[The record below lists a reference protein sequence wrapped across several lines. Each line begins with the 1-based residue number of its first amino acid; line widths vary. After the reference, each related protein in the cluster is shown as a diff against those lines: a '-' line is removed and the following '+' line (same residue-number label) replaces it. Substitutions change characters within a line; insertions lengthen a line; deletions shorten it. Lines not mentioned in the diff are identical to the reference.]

1 MGPRNTRNDA
11 NETHSDS
18 ERSAAFKPQKR
29 TFAEPIW
36 TLPRLRLLLRLL
48 RHECRAPPAFA
59 FTRVIRGLNSSM
71 SSSLTRISIA
81 TTPEA
86 EEAVAE
92 LMLRVLGQTPSTY
105 TDAETGETT
114 VSTYLEKPAQWN
126 AAARAELRAG
136 LALLTECGIAVGA
149 GEIKAAKVRRE
160 DWAESWKRHFKPL
173 AIGDALLIKPSW
185 VKQKPRKGQAVV
197 VLDPGLSFG
206 TGHHATTGFC
216 LKQLVEVR
224 RRAVLGLRLGA
235 GGEPRVLARAR
246 NPNLDPAPPLS
257 FLDIGTGSGI
267 LAIAAAK
274 LGYAPVRCFDFDPE
288 SVRVAKANAAQN
300 EVTPLVRPVR
310 HDLTKLP
317 LASTVRYHV
326 VCANLIYDLLI
337 AERDRILNRLRPDGV
352 LVLAGILETQFARVK
367 RAYQQAGLKLVA
379 TEVEKEWQSGA
390 FVRRG

>member
-1 MGPRNTRNDA
+1 MK
-11 NETHSDS
+11 
-18 ERSAAFKPQKR
+18 SAP
-29 TFAEPIW
+29 
-36 TLPRLRLLLRLL
+36 
-48 RHECRAPPAFA
+48 
-59 FTRVIRGLNSSM
+59 
-71 SSSLTRISIA
+71 LTQVSIA
-81 TTPEA
+81 TSREA

-92 LMLRVLGQTPSTY
+92 LLLRVFGQTPSTY
-105 TDAETGETT
+105 FDAETGETT
-114 VSTYLEKPAQWN
+114 VSTYLEKPAQWST
-126 AAARAELRAG
+126 AARAKLRSG
-136 LALLTECGIAVGA
+136 LAALAECGIDIGP
-149 GEIKAAKVRRE
+149 GEISASRVRRE

-173 AIGDALLIKPSW
+173 VIGDALLIKPSW

-197 VLDPGLSFG
+197 ILDPGLSFG

-216 LKQLVEVR
+216 LKQLVATRKV
-224 RRAVLGLRLGA
+224 GLKQ
-235 GGEPRVLARAR
+235 
-246 NPNLDPAPPLS
+246 S

-300 EVTPLVRPVR
+300 EVAQLVRPVR

-317 LASTVRYHV
+317 LASATRYDV
-326 VCANLIYDLLI
+326 VCANLIFDLLI

-367 RAYQQAGLKLVA
+367 RAYQQAGWKLVA

>member
-1 MGPRNTRNDA
+1 M
-11 NETHSDS
+11 
-18 ERSAAFKPQKR
+18 KP
-29 TFAEPIW
+29 
-36 TLPRLRLLLRLL
+36 
-48 RHECRAPPAFA
+48 AP
-59 FTRVIRGLNSSM
+59 
-71 SSSLTRISIA
+71 LTKISIA

-92 LMLRVLGQTPSTY
+92 LLLRVFGQTPSTY
-105 TDAETGETT
+105 TDAEIGKTT

-149 GEIKAAKVRRE
+149 GEITTTKVRRE

-216 LKQLVEVR
+216 LKQLV
-224 RRAVLGLRLGA
+224 AVKQGAGLGLRSGA
-235 GGEPRVLARAR
+235 GGETRASTRAR
-246 NPNLDPAPPLS
+246 NPDPNPAPALS
-257 FLDIGTGSGI
+257 LLDIGTGSGI

-274 LGYAPVRCFDFDPE
+274 LGYSPVRCFDFDPE
-288 SVRVAKANAAQN
+288 SVRVAEENAAQN
-300 EVTPLVRPVR
+300 GVAHLVKPARR
-310 HDLTKLP
+310 DLTKLP
-317 LASTVRYHV
+317 SESATQYHV

-337 AERDRILNRLRPDGV
+337 AERDRILARLQPDGV
-352 LVLAGILETQFARVK
+352 LVLAGILETQFAKVE
-367 RAYQQAGLKLVA
+367 RAYRAAGLKLIA

>member
-1 MGPRNTRNDA
+1 MPT
-11 NETHSDS
+11 
-18 ERSAAFKPQKR
+18 P
-29 TFAEPIW
+29 
-36 TLPRLRLLLRLL
+36 
-48 RHECRAPPAFA
+48 
-59 FTRVIRGLNSSM
+59 
-71 SSSLTRISIA
+71 LTQISIA
-81 TTPEA
+81 TSREA

-92 LMLRVLGQTPSTY
+92 LLLSLFGQTPSTY
-105 TDAETGETT
+105 FDAETGDTT
-114 VSTYLEKPAQWN
+114 VSTYLEKPTQWT

-136 LALLTECGIAVGA
+136 LTALTECGLDIGP
-149 GEIKAAKVRRE
+149 GEIAASKVRRE

-173 AIGDALLIKPSW
+173 EIGDALLLKPSW

-216 LKQLVEVR
+216 LRQLV
-224 RRAVLGLRLGA
+224 AVKSGAGLGLGA
-235 GGEPRVLARAR
+235 GRNPRASAPAR
-246 NPNLDPAPPLS
+246 NPDPNPAPPRSL
-257 FLDIGTGSGI
+257 LDIGTGSGI

-300 EVTPLVRPVR
+300 EVAHLVKPVR
-310 HDLTKLP
+310 RDLTKLP
-317 LASTVRYHV
+317 LASATRYHV

-337 AERDRILNRLRPDGV
+337 AERDRILARLRPDGV
-352 LVLAGILETQFARVK
+352 LVLAGILETQFAKVE
-367 RAYQQAGLKLVA
+367 RAYRAAGLKLIA

>member
-1 MGPRNTRNDA
+1 MK
-11 NETHSDS
+11 
-18 ERSAAFKPQKR
+18 SAP
-29 TFAEPIW
+29 
-36 TLPRLRLLLRLL
+36 
-48 RHECRAPPAFA
+48 
-59 FTRVIRGLNSSM
+59 
-71 SSSLTRISIA
+71 LTRISIA
-81 TTPEA
+81 TTTEA

-92 LMLRVLGQTPSTY
+92 LLLRVLGQTPSTY

-126 AAARAELRAG
+126 AAARAELRTG
-136 LALLTECGIAVGA
+136 LALLTECGLAVGA
-149 GEIKAAKVRRE
+149 GEITTAKVRRE

-185 VKQKPRKGQAVV
+185 AKQKPRKGQAVV

-216 LKQLVEVR
+216 LKQLV
-224 RRAVLGLRLGA
+224 AVKAGAGLGLRAGA
-235 GGEPRVLARAR
+235 GGAARASARPLNPTPTPNR
-246 NPNLDPAPPLS
+246 NPSLS
-257 FLDIGTGSGI
+257 LLDIGTGSGI

-274 LGYAPVRCFDFDPE
+274 LGYSPVRCFDFDPE
-288 SVRVAKANAAQN
+288 SVRVAKENAAQN
-300 EVTPLVRPVR
+300 GVAHLVKPVR

-317 LASTVRYHV
+317 AASATQYHV

-337 AERDRILNRLRPDGV
+337 AERDRILARLRPDGV
-352 LVLAGILETQFARVK
+352 LVLAGILETQFAKVK
-367 RAYQQAGLKLVA
+367 RAYQQAGLQLVA

>member
-1 MGPRNTRNDA
+1 MK
-11 NETHSDS
+11 
-18 ERSAAFKPQKR
+18 AAP
-29 TFAEPIW
+29 
-36 TLPRLRLLLRLL
+36 
-48 RHECRAPPAFA
+48 
-59 FTRVIRGLNSSM
+59 
-71 SSSLTRISIA
+71 LTKVSIA

-92 LMLRVLGQTPSTY
+92 LLLRVLGQTPSTY
-105 TDAETGETT
+105 FDAETGATT

-126 AAARAELRAG
+126 AAARTELRAG
-136 LALLTECGIAVGA
+136 LALLTECGLAVGA
-149 GEIKAAKVRRE
+149 GETTTTRVRRE

-185 VKQKPRKGQAVV
+185 VKRKPRKGRAVV

-216 LKQLVEVR
+216 LKQLVAVKE
-224 RRAVLGLRLGA
+224 RAGLGLRFGA
-235 GGEPRVLARAR
+235 GGAARLSARAG
-246 NPNLDPAPPLS
+246 NPNLNPPSPLS
-257 FLDIGTGSGI
+257 LLDIGTGSGI

-274 LGYAPVRCFDFDPE
+274 LAYSPVRCFDFDPE

-300 EVTPLVRPVR
+300 GVAHLVRPAR
-310 HDLTKLP
+310 RDLTKLP
-317 LASTVRYHV
+317 PASAMRYHV

-337 AERDRILNRLRPDGV
+337 AERDRILARLRPDGV
-352 LVLAGILETQFARVK
+352 LVLAGILQTQFAKVE
-367 RAYQQAGLKLVA
+367 RAYRRAGLRLVA